1 MLLTGM
7 WLPQNSIQ
15 LLGNYLKWLSKSEK
29 ETILRLMR
37 LSIVLTVSILLGFG
51 QVQCQSLGGSEA
63 SVNRVHQ
70 QAKHHDFTFIATS
83 AQVERFVEAGYLVR
97 IFPNQ
102 DYTLHSVSFP
112 YARPEVATFLN
123 RLGNQYHRACG
134 EKLVVTSLTRPVTH
148 QPRNSSPLS
157 VHPTGMAVDFRRSR
171 ISKCRWWIESTLLY
185 LEKAGVLEVTRER
198 APAHYHVAVFPRQY
212 GEYVE
217 KLLSRDRSDNKLSG
231 PLRYTVKNGDSIWE
245 IAQKYGSTVSQIRI
259 ENGIRGS
266 RIFPGQVLTVP
277 SR

>member
-1 MLLTGM
+1 
-7 WLPQNSIQ
+7 
-15 LLGNYLKWLSKSEK
+15 
-29 ETILRLMR
+29 MR
-37 LSIVLTVSILLGFG
+37 LSIVLTVFILLGFG
-51 QVQCQSLGGSEA
+51 QVQGQSLGGSEA
-63 SVNRVHQ
+63 SVSRVHQ
-70 QAKHHDFTFIATS
+70 QAQNHDFTFITTS
-83 AQVERFVEAGYLVR
+83 AQVKRFAKAGYLVR
-97 IFPNQ
+97 VFPNQ

-112 YARPEVATFLN
+112 YARPEVATFIN

-185 LEKAGVLEVTRER
+185 LEKARVLEVTRER
-198 APAHYHVAVFPRQY
+198 APSHYHVAVFPRQY
-212 GEYVE
+212 GGYVAN
-217 KLLSRDRSDNKLSG
+217 LLSRDSSGNKLARQ
-231 PLRYTVKNGDSIWE
+231 LRYTVRNGDSLWN
-245 IAQKYGSTVSQIRI
+245 IAQKYGITVSQLQVA
-259 ENGIRGS
+259 NGIQGS